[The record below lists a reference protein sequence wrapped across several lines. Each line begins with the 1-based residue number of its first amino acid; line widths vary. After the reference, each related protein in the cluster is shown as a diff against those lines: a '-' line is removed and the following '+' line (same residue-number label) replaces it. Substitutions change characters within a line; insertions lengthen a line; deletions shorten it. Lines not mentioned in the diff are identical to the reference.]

1 MKNSGQILD
10 RVYQDD
16 HNKTT
21 SKKKKKKKKTE
32 GSSPYLTSNIKLL
45 NEF

>member
-21 SKKKKKKKKTE
+21 SKKQKKKKKLRDRLHI
-32 GSSPYLTSNIKLL
+32 SPLIL
-45 NEF
+45 NY